1 MLLKL
6 SNHKK
11 NLLFLMN
18 AIPFLM
24 VALLSVFFLTACN
37 PAADKPL
44 NRYQHATNG
53 SYAANISNDGQ
64 WSVISSIH
72 HGLSVWDLNKNQRVY
87 NWAQQQNSSDNLVL
101 AIDISDT
108 NSHALTA
115 SRENFALW
123 NMQTGK
129 SEGYWKVR
137 ESNIRDIAVSNN
149 GDYLLIGKGNGTVV
163 HVAVDTGRRL
173 EFLGHKEKINSVDMM
188 PNGRVAMSG
197 GNDFIA
203 YVWDTQSGQVIYQF
217 NHTSRVSK
225 VALDPLGRYAFSGD
239 SMKSAYIWDLKTGK
253 LVVELKGT
261 KRHEV
266 FSSVRFSPD
275 GKILV
280 TGAASSK
287 VSVWNIATGKRNASW
302 HITPKESKRPT
313 GAVVYSLA
321 FSDNN
326 TLLTEGSSGYA
337 ERWQLPSKVSKS
349 ND

>member
-1 MLLKL
+1 MHQEKSINMLLNL
-6 SNHKK
+6 SGNKK
-11 NLLFLMN
+11 NGLT
-18 AIPFLM
+18 
-24 VALLSVFFLTACN
+24 ALKLTITALITVFFLQGCTPSAGE
-37 PAADKPL
+37 PL
-44 NRYQHATNG
+44 ARYQHSIDG
-53 SYAANISNDGQ
+53 SYAGDISNDGK

-72 HGLSVWDLNKNQRVY
+72 HGISVWDLDKNALKYQ
-87 NWAQQQNSSDNLVL
+87 WAQQQSSSDNLVL
-101 AIDISDT
+101 AIEISDT

-123 NMQTGK
+123 NMETGK

-137 ESNIRDIAVSNN
+137 ESNIRDIAISNN

-203 YVWDTQSGQVIYQF
+203 YVWDTVSGQVIYQF
-217 NHTSRVSK
+217 NHPSRVSK
-225 VALDPLGRYAFSGD
+225 VALDPNGRFAFSAD
-239 SMKSAYIWDLKTGK
+239 SMKTAHIWDLKTGK
-253 LVVELKGT
+253 LITTLQGT

-266 FSSVRFSPD
+266 FSSATFSSD
-275 GKILV
+275 GKTLV

-287 VSVWNIATGKRNASW
+287 VSVWDIASGKRTASW
-302 HITPKESKRPT
+302 HVTPKEAKRPT
-313 GAVVYSLA
+313 GAVVYSVA

-326 TLLTEGSSGYA
+326 TLLTESSSGYA
-337 ERWQLPSKVSKS
+337 ERWKIPTSH
-349 ND
+349 

>member
-1 MLLKL
+1 MLLNF
-6 SNHKK
+6 SRNKK
-11 NLLFLMN
+11 NTLTALKSATL
-18 AIPFLM
+18 I
-24 VALLSVFFLTACN
+24 LLSVTFLQACT
-37 PAADKPL
+37 PSAGKPL
-44 NRYQHATNG
+44 ERYQHSIEG
-53 SYAANISNDGQ
+53 SYAGDISNDGK

-72 HGLSVWDLNKNQRVY
+72 HGISVWDLEKNALVY
-87 NWAQQQNSSDNLVL
+87 QWSQQQNSSDNLVL
-101 AIDISDT
+101 AIDISNT

-123 NMQTGK
+123 NMKTGK

-137 ESNIRDIAVSNN
+137 ESNIRDIAISNN

-173 EFLGHKEKINSVDMM
+173 EFLGHKEKINTVDMM

-203 YVWDTQSGQVIYQF
+203 YVWDTVTGQVVYQF

-225 VALDPLGRYAFSGD
+225 VALDPQGRFAFSAN
-239 SMKSAYIWDLKTGK
+239 SMKSAHIWDLKTGK
-253 LVVELKGT
+253 LIATLQGT

-266 FSSVRFSPD
+266 FSSVSFSPD
-275 GKILV
+275 GKTLV

-287 VSVWNIATGKRNASW
+287 VSVWDIATGKRIASW
-302 HITPKESKRPT
+302 HVTPKEANRPT
-313 GAVVYSLA
+313 GAVVYSVA

-326 TLLTEGSSGYA
+326 TLLTESSSGYA
-337 ERWQLPSKVSKS
+337 ERWIIPQ
-349 ND
+349 

>member
-1 MLLKL
+1 MLLNF
-6 SNHKK
+6 SMNKK
-11 NLLFLMN
+11 HGLTTLKSCAVSMLAMLFLQ
-18 AIPFLM
+18 
-24 VALLSVFFLTACN
+24 ACN
-37 PAADKPL
+37 PSDSKPL
-44 NRYQHATNG
+44 ERFQHSIEG
-53 SYAANISNDGQ
+53 SYAADISNDGK
-64 WSVISSIH
+64 WSVSSSIH
-72 HGLSVWDLNKNQRVY
+72 HGISVWDLDKNALIYQ
-87 NWAQQQNSSDNLVL
+87 WSQQQDSSDNLVL
-101 AIDISDT
+101 AIDISDN
-108 NSHALTA
+108 NSHALSA

-123 NMQTGK
+123 NMKTGK

-137 ESNIRDIAVSNN
+137 ESNIRDIAISNN

-173 EFLGHKEKINSVDMM
+173 EFLGHKEKINTVDMM

-203 YVWDTQSGQVIYQF
+203 YVWDTKSGQIIYQF

-225 VALDPLGRYAFSGD
+225 VALDPQGRFAFSAD
-239 SMKSAYIWDLKTGK
+239 SMKSAHVWDLKTGK
-253 LVVELKGT
+253 LVSTFKGT

-275 GKILV
+275 GKTLV

-287 VSVWNIATGKRNASW
+287 VSVWDISTGERLASW
-302 HITPKESKRPT
+302 HVTPKEAKIPT

-326 TLLTEGSSGYA
+326 TLLTESSSGYV
-337 ERWQLPSKVSKS
+337 ELWQLP
-349 ND
+349 N

>member
-1 MLLKL
+1 MLLNF
-6 SNHKK
+6 SRNKK
-11 NLLFLMN
+11 TTLTALKSATL
-18 AIPFLM
+18 I
-24 VALLSVFFLTACN
+24 LLSVTFLQACT
-37 PAADKPL
+37 PSAGKPL
-44 NRYQHATNG
+44 ERYQHSIEG
-53 SYAANISNDGQ
+53 SYAGDISNDGK

-72 HGLSVWDLNKNQRVY
+72 HGISVWDLEKNALVY
-87 NWAQQQNSSDNLVL
+87 QWSQQQNSSDNLVL
-101 AIDISDT
+101 AIDISNT

-123 NMQTGK
+123 NMKTGK

-137 ESNIRDIAVSNN
+137 ESNIRDIAISNN

-173 EFLGHKEKINSVDMM
+173 EFLGHKEKINTVDMM

-203 YVWDTQSGQVIYQF
+203 YVWDTVTGQVVYQF

-225 VALDPLGRYAFSGD
+225 VALDPQGRFAFSAN
-239 SMKSAYIWDLKTGK
+239 SMKSAHIWDLKTGK
-253 LVVELKGT
+253 LIATLQGT

-266 FSSVRFSPD
+266 FSSVSFSPD
-275 GKILV
+275 GKTLV

-287 VSVWNIATGKRNASW
+287 VSVWDIATGKRIASW
-302 HITPKESKRPT
+302 HVTPKEANRPT
-313 GAVVYSLA
+313 GAVVYSVA

-326 TLLTEGSSGYA
+326 TLLTESSSGYA
-337 ERWQLPSKVSKS
+337 ERWIIPQ
-349 ND
+349 

>member
-1 MLLKL
+1 MLLNFTL
-6 SNHKK
+6 HKK
-11 NLLFLMN
+11 NLFSPFKLAIKWLLPALFIM
-18 AIPFLM
+18 
-24 VALLSVFFLTACN
+24 ACT
-37 PAADKPL
+37 PSSEKPL
-44 NRYQHATNG
+44 QRFQHAIEG
-53 SYAANISNDGQ
+53 SYAGNISNDGK

-72 HGLSVWDLNKNQRVY
+72 HGISVWDLEKNALAYQ
-87 NWAQQQNSSDNLVL
+87 WSQQQDSSDNLVL

-115 SRENFALW
+115 SRESFALW
-123 NMQTGK
+123 NMKTGQ

-137 ESNIRDIAVSNN
+137 ESNIRDIALSNN
-149 GDYLLIGKGNGTVV
+149 GDHLLIGKGNGTVV
-163 HVAVDTGRRL
+163 HVTVDSGRRL
-173 EFLGHKEKINSVDMM
+173 EFLGHKEKINTVDMM

-203 YVWDTQSGQVIYQF
+203 YVWDTISGQVIYQF

-225 VALDPLGRYAFSGD
+225 VALDPLGRYAFSAN
-239 SMKSAYIWDLKTGK
+239 SMKSAHIWDLKTGK
-253 LVVELKGT
+253 LLTTLKGT

-275 GKILV
+275 GKTLV

-287 VSVWNIATGKRNASW
+287 VSVWDVITGKRITSW
-302 HITPKESKRPT
+302 HVTSKEAKRPT

-326 TLLTEGSSGYA
+326 TLLTESSSGYA
-337 ERWQLPSKVSKS
+337 ELWQLPSKI
-349 ND
+349 N

>member
-1 MLLKL
+1 MLLNF
-6 SNHKK
+6 SIIKK
-11 NLLFLMN
+11 HRLAVLKSSTACLLAMLFLQ
-18 AIPFLM
+18 
-24 VALLSVFFLTACN
+24 ACT
-37 PAADKPL
+37 PSAGEPL
-44 NRYQHATNG
+44 QRYQHSIEG
-53 SYAANISNDGQ
+53 SYAADISNDGK
-64 WSVISSIH
+64 WSVSSSIH
-72 HGLSVWDLNKNQRVY
+72 HGISAWDLDKNALIYQ
-87 NWAQQQNSSDNLVL
+87 WSQQQDSSDNLVL
-101 AIDISDT
+101 AIDISDN

-123 NMQTGK
+123 NLKSGK
-129 SEGYWKVR
+129 SEGYWKIR
-137 ESNIRDIAVSNN
+137 ESNIRDIAISNN

-173 EFLGHKEKINSVDMM
+173 EFLGHKEKINTVDMM

-225 VALDPLGRYAFSGD
+225 VTLDPLGRFAFSAD
-239 SMKSAYIWDLKTGK
+239 SMKSAHVWNLKTGK
-253 LVVELKGT
+253 LVSTLQGT

-275 GKILV
+275 GKTLV

-287 VSVWNIATGKRNASW
+287 VSVWNITTGERTASW
-302 HITPKESKRPT
+302 HVTAKEAKIPT

-326 TLLTEGSSGYA
+326 TLLTESSSGYA
-337 ERWQLPSKVSKS
+337 ELWQLPK
-349 ND
+349 